1 MWAHWRLCL
10 VMREVGKPELV
21 LHLEV
26 KAITAAFSELGSV
39 GP

>member
-21 LHLEV
+21 LNLEV
-26 KAITAAFSELGSV
+26 IAITCSLLGLGSV